1 LTGAAK
7 EAYKLPYTALK
18 SLIEAGVSCN
28 ACLMVSF
35 SDEAS
40 MDDAKNELYKLH
52 PGILKSLELER
63 IKLFP
68 KVRRRITK
76 YGLKPNQGVSCAQDD
91 IGI

>member
-1 LTGAAK
+1 M
-7 EAYKLPYTALK
+7 ALK

-40 MDDAKNELYKLH
+40 MDHAKNELYKLH

-68 KVRRRITK
+68 KVRVRLEK
-76 YGLKPNQGVSCAQDD
+76 NALKANTGRACA
-91 IGI
+91 